1 MSSIRKTR
9 GYKMELRHLKKSL
22 GSKIFDVFNT
32 IFMILLIIIMLYP
45 FINQLAISFND
56 STDAVKGGIYLW
68 PRKLSFDSYKF
79 IFGQKSML
87 KATFISIARVLVG
100 TATSVMGTA
109 LLAYVVTIKGF
120 SGRKFMRRL
129 FVITMYLNGGLI
141 PFYLL
146 MLKLHLTNTF
156 TIYWLPSIFSAYNML
171 IIAAYMQ
178 EIPNALTESAR
189 IDGAGELTIFWK
201 IMLPICIPVIAAIC
215 VFNGVGH
222 WNDWFTTVVYNPTG
236 KWDTLQV
243 YLRRVLLETEALEK
257 IRDQQM
263 AATQYSSLTAKTV
276 QAAITMIVTIPIAM
290 IYPFFQK
297 YFISGI
303 TIGAVKE

>member
-1 MSSIRKTR
+1 
-9 GYKMELRHLKKSL
+9 MESRRYKKSL

-32 IFMILLIIIMLYP
+32 IFMILLIIIMVYP

-56 STDAVKGGIYLW
+56 SADAVKGGIYLW
-68 PRKLSFDSYKF
+68 PRKLSFDAYKF
-79 IFGQKSML
+79 IFAQNSL
-87 KATFISIARVLVG
+87 IKATFVSIARVLVG
-100 TATSVMGTA
+100 TATSVIATA
-109 LLAYVVTIKGF
+109 LLAYIVTIKGF

-129 FVITMYLNGGLI
+129 FVITMYLSGGLI

-146 MLKLHLTNTF
+146 MVKLHLINTF
-156 TIYWLPSIFSAYNML
+156 SIYWVPGIFSAYNML

-178 EIPNALTESAR
+178 EIPNAISESAR
-189 IDGAGELTIFWK
+189 IDGANEVTIFWK
-201 IMLPICIPVIAAIC
+201 VMLPMCIPVIAAIC

-222 WNDWFTTVVYNPTG
+222 WNDWFTSVVYNPSG

-243 YLRRVLLETEALEK
+243 YLRKVLLETEALEK

-263 AATQYSSLTAKTV
+263 AARQYSSLTPKTV

-290 IYPFFQK
+290 IYPLFQK

>member
-1 MSSIRKTR
+1 
-9 GYKMELRHLKKSL
+9 MEQRHYKKSL
-22 GSKIFDVFNT
+22 GSKIFDVINT
-32 IFMILLIIIMLYP
+32 VIMILLIIVMLYP

-56 STDAVKGGIYLW
+56 SADAVKGGIYLW
-68 PRKLSFDSYKF
+68 PRKFSLDAYKF
-79 IFGQKSML
+79 IFQEKTL
-87 KATFISIARVLVG
+87 AKATFISIARVLVG
-100 TATSVMGTA
+100 TFTSVIGTA
-109 LLAYVVTIKGF
+109 LLAYIITIKGF

-129 FVITMYLNGGLI
+129 FVITMYLSGGLI

-146 MLKLHLTNTF
+146 MVKLHLINTF
-156 TIYWLPSIFSAYNML
+156 TIYWLPGIFSAYNML

-178 EIPNALTESAR
+178 EIPNALSESAR

-201 IMLPICIPVIAAIC
+201 IMMPICVPVIAAVC

-222 WNDWFTTVVYNPTG
+222 WNDWFTSVVYNPSG

-243 YLRRVLLETEALEK
+243 YLRKVLLETEALEK
-257 IRDQQM
+257 IRNQQL
-263 AATQYSSLTAKTV
+263 AATQYASLTPKTV

>member
-1 MSSIRKTR
+1 
-9 GYKMELRHLKKSL
+9 MESRHYKKSL

-32 IFMILLIIIMLYP
+32 IFMILLIIVMLYP

-56 STDAVKGGIYLW
+56 SADAVKGGIYLW
-68 PRKLSFDSYKF
+68 PRKISFESYKF
-79 IFGQKSML
+79 IFEQKSL
-87 KATFISIARVLVG
+87 VKATVVSVARVIVG
-100 TATSVMGTA
+100 TATSVIGTA
-109 LLAYVVTIKGF
+109 LLAYIVTIKGF

-129 FVITMYLNGGLI
+129 FVITMYLSGGLI

-146 MLKLHLTNTF
+146 MVKLHLINTF
-156 TIYWLPSIFSAYNML
+156 SIYWMPGIFSAYNML

-178 EIPNALTESAR
+178 EIPNAISESAR

-201 IMLPICIPVIAAIC
+201 VMFPMCIPVIAAIC

-222 WNDWFTTVVYNPTG
+222 WNDWFTSVVYNPSG

-243 YLRRVLLETEALEK
+243 YLRKVLLETEALEK
-257 IRDQQM
+257 IRDQQL
-263 AATQYSSLTAKTV
+263 AARQYSSLTPKTV